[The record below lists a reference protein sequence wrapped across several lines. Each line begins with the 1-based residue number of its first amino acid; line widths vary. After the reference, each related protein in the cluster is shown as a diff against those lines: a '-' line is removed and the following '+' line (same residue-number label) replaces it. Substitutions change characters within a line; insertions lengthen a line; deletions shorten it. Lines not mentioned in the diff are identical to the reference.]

1 MKAKT
6 AGLGATPFPD
16 IWTLPGSVHQMRLHN
31 ERSAQPRQPGRPHLA
46 RSTWSKR
53 ICLPGSPVLWGEG
66 FHFFRWSPPFPP
78 SPPEKLHLGSAWL
91 WRCLWTLCLGFPVF
105 ITRKNSLIPSQ
116 GLPTA
121 NYKFLLQIQVKTS
134 IYRFFSEPSKLAR
147 SKATLILPRH
157 KWSHYCLHCGG
168 YTWSFASDFKT
179 CFLKW
184 STHFESSF
192 LLFLPNRMPFSAEKL
207 I

>member
-1 MKAKT
+1 MQAKT
-6 AGLGATPFPD
+6 AGLGATPSPD

-105 ITRKNSLIPSQ
+105 ITRKNSWFPVRDYRQQTTNPCFKSRLKLQFIGFSLNLQNLPAARQ
-116 GLPTA
+116 PWFYLDTNGAITAFIAEGIRGL
-121 NYKFLLQIQVKTS
+121 LL
-134 IYRFFSEPSKLAR
+134 
-147 SKATLILPRH
+147 LILRRV
-157 KWSHYCLHCGG
+157 S
-168 YTWSFASDFKT
+168 
-179 CFLKW
+179 
-184 STHFESSF
+184 
-192 LLFLPNRMPFSAEKL
+192 
-207 I
+207 

>member
-1 MKAKT
+1 MEPT
-6 AGLGATPFPD
+6 FPTLTPREASSWQRMTLTLSLNSVPRFP
-16 IWTLPGSVHQMRLHN
+16 
-31 ERSAQPRQPGRPHLA
+31 
-46 RSTWSKR
+46 
-53 ICLPGSPVLWGEG
+53 CLYHKEEV
-66 FHFFRWSPPFPP
+66 
-78 SPPEKLHLGSAWL
+78 
-91 WRCLWTLCLGFPVF
+91 
-105 ITRKNSLIPSQ
+105 LIPSQ

-121 NYKFLLQIQVKTS
+121 NYKSLLQIQVKTS

-184 STHFESSF
+184 STHFESNF